1 MDIRFYDF
9 EFNLLYILPQFSGD
23 IGYVSVNTE
32 QNLNDCGMFDI
43 VFSDDSLKKVIEDNR
58 DNVIVSW
65 NGFQGVLTSFKWDSK
80 CRICGLHLNGL
91 LKRAVIPGTEGEV
104 TDDAE
109 TLARSAVSEN
119 IPWLYLGEVKGLSE
133 DVTYSTER
141 YTAADAYIRELLK
154 LDNAGYKI
162 TADFKNKKYIFE
174 IIKPEQNP
182 LMLSAAN
189 LNAHNMQVGYINTEA
204 AIGGWYL
211 KEQAED
217 AQGNKPDPV
226 WTYITLDSTKQGIYK
241 TDAVLSAT
249 TESGAL
255 NELKEKKADFE
266 VTAETKDIHHG
277 TDYNIGDIIRVQCG
291 GVTSRKL
298 VSGLSMWNE
307 NGYGEEPI
315 LTEWESEENG

>member
-9 EFNLLYILPQFSGD
+9 EFNLLYILPQYSGD

-32 QNLNDCGMFDI
+32 QNLNDCGMFDV

-58 DNVIVSW
+58 DNVIVLW

-109 TLARSAVSEN
+109 TLAHSAVSEN

-189 LNAHNMQVGYINTEA
+189 LNAQNMQVGYINTEA

-241 TDAVLSAT
+241 TDAVLTAT
-249 TESGAL
+249 TESRAL

>member
-9 EFNLLYILPQFSGD
+9 EFNLLYILPQYSGD

-119 IPWLYLGEVKGLSE
+119 IPWLSLGEVKGLSD

-189 LNAHNMQVGYINTEA
+189 LNAQNMQVGYINTEA